1 MAEQARRADDRRQS
15 GTAKL
20 PKKVVAPKAGK
31 EPKAVPVKG
40 AKRAGRPRKV
50 K

>member
-31 EPKAVPVKG
+31 LPKKIEVKG
-40 AKRAGRPRKV
+40 AKRAGRPKKV
-50 K
+50 S